1 MRDAESFTPAA
12 MTRTC
17 QVTANP
23 GPGPFTVKLV
33 LPARFPDIVPVA
45 GSNTA
50 SDGSSTVQRSGASG
64 TRVWSAA
71 RACTWNVAVPPMG
84 SGTSCLNEG
93 DTLSSATDL
102 CTTTSMTLDCS
113 RPETSSVVR
122 PGATAVTTPVSETRA
137 MLGSAVAHCIA
148 TGLTTRLPCAGTI
161 TWSVS
166 TSPGESATGV
176 ASKIA
181 ISLCWTTTGAV
192 AVRPVALMTWTV
204 PWPGASATTRPF

>member
-93 DTLSSATDL
+93 RSEEHTSELQSRSDL
-102 CTTTSMTLDCS
+102 VCRLLL
-113 RPETSSVVR
+113 EKKKNK
-122 PGATAVTTPVSETRA
+122 RA
-137 MLGSAVAHCIA
+137 LAS
-148 TGLTTRLPCAGTI
+148 LPRNTHI
-161 TWSVS
+161 
-166 TSPGESATGV
+166 
-176 ASKIA
+176 
-181 ISLCWTTTGAV
+181 
-192 AVRPVALMTWTV
+192 
-204 PWPGASATTRPF
+204 

>member
-64 TRVWSAA
+64 TRGWSAA
-71 RACTWNVAVPPMG
+71 SACTWNVAVPPMG

-93 DTLSSATDL
+93 DTLSSATVL

-113 RPETSSVVR
+113 RPDTSSVVR

-148 TGLTTRLPCAGTI
+148 TGLTTR
-161 TWSVS
+161 
-166 TSPGESATGV
+166 
-176 ASKIA
+176 
-181 ISLCWTTTGAV
+181 AV
-192 AVRPVALMTWTV
+192 AVRPVALVTWTV

>member
-17 QVTANP
+17 QVTAKP

-64 TRVWSAA
+64 
-71 RACTWNVAVPPMG
+71 
-84 SGTSCLNEG
+84 
-93 DTLSSATDL
+93 
-102 CTTTSMTLDCS
+102 S
-113 RPETSSVVR
+113 RVVR

-204 PWPGASATTRPF
+204 PWPGASATTRPFRSTLAMSGRKDRQVTDTGAAGEPSSLSGRG